1 MKSNPIQGLNK
12 KFFHH
17 HLLLTLKQI
26 PPIEIILMSTPIATY
41 HLPTSLQTLI
51 DLDFYLDHIN
61 SMIGFVRQMHTLGM
75 CEIGMNIVETVATGF
90 LKSRAFDPWRT
101 MEDCPDNDLEFT
113 RKWRSAVAEIHQIHN
128 DRLPVQFYQV
138 LLWSGIRPQPQT
150 EVKMPEVEHLLPDG
164 MTWQV
169 GDGVEHS
176 LPLCTRLF
184 MGVQTI
190 LFKHTGTIMVHG
202 CGCGSCAPTLCADAV
217 INVPMSDRPGVGLEE
232 TESVTRHFMAQ
243 LLLLNWNLPHSI
255 GPSMTAQMI
264 DLRNVGK
271 KPTAAPMGT
280 LVSA

>member
-1 MKSNPIQGLNK
+1 
-12 KFFHH
+12 
-17 HLLLTLKQI
+17 
-26 PPIEIILMSTPIATY
+26 MSSHAAN
-41 HLPTSLQTLI
+41 HNLPVSLQTLI
-51 DLDFYLDHIN
+51 DLGFYPDHIN
-61 SMIGFVRQMHTLGM
+61 SMSGFVHQMHERGM
-75 CEIGMNIVETVATGF
+75 CKVGMNIVEIVAAGF
-90 LKSRAFDPWRT
+90 LKSRDFNPWGT
-101 MEDCPDNDLEFT
+101 MEDCPENDPEFT
-113 RKWRSAVAEIHQIHN
+113 HKWRSAVAEIYQIHG

-138 LLWSGIRPQPQT
+138 LLWSGIRPQPQA

-164 MTWQV
+164 MSWQV

-184 MGVQTI
+184 MGIQTI

-232 TESVTRHFMAQ
+232 TESVVRHFMAQ

-264 DLRNVGK
+264 DLRNAEK
-271 KPTAAPMGT
+271 NPKPAPVEP
-280 LVSA
+280 LVLT